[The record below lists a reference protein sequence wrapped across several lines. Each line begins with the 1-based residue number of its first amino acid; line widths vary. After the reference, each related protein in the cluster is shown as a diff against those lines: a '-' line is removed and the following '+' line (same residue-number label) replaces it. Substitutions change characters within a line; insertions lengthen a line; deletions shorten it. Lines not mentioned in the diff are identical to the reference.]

1 MKNGVRRI
9 VLLTLGWEDLP
20 KSISVHGA
28 PPHERL
34 REPTPGVLLE
44 CDGGWLLL
52 DTGFNT
58 ALINDPALRRRF
70 FGDPAYLPVLPGPGE
85 PLEEALARVGIDMDR
100 IYAVGMSHLHH
111 DHAGGLKHFAGRVP
125 VHVQRAELDFGLSP
139 HPIPERNAVNR
150 IDFDHP
156 DMIWQVAEGDVEI
169 APGVTAVLTAG
180 HTPGHQSFVVD
191 LDDSVGGGGF
201 VFAFDA
207 ADLTENIE
215 FELPVGATVGVEP
228 EATVEQIRK
237 LKRIAAERGYRLV
250 PGHDP
255 VVWPALTH
263 ELHHRFAAPPAHPH
277 QQPAHQK

>member
-1 MKNGVRRI
+1 MTGVRRI
-9 VLLTLGWEDLP
+9 VPLTLGWEDLP

-28 PPHERL
+28 PPEERL
-34 REPTPGVLLE
+34 REPVPALLLL

-52 DTGFNT
+52 DTGFNV

-70 FGDPAYLPVLPGPGE
+70 HGRPDIRPVLPGPGE
-85 PLEEALARVGIDMDR
+85 PLEEALRAAGIDVADVH
-100 IYAVGMSHLHH
+100 AVAMSHLHN

-125 VHVQRAELDFGLSP
+125 VHVQRAELAYGLGE
-139 HPIPERNAVNR
+139 HPDPERHGVFRVDFDDPR
-150 IDFDHP
+150 ID
-156 DMIWQVAEGDVEI
+156 WRVADGDVEI

-191 LDDSVGGGGF
+191 LDESVGGGGF

-215 FELPVGATVGVEP
+215 HERAIGGRVGVEP
-228 EATVEQIRK
+228 EATVEPIRR
-237 LKRIAAERGYRLV
+237 LKRIAAERGYRIV

-255 VVWPALTH
+255 VAWPALTA
-263 ELHHRFAAPPAHPH
+263 ELAAAGSAAP
-277 QQPAHQK
+277 

>member
-1 MKNGVRRI
+1 MASGVREI

-20 KSISVHGA
+20 KSVSVYGA
-28 PPHERL
+28 PSEQRM
-34 REPTPGVLLE
+34 REPVPGVLLR

-52 DTGFNT
+52 DTGFNA

-70 FGDPAYLPVLPGPGE
+70 HGNPGFRAVLPGPGE
-85 PLEEALARVGIDMDR
+85 PLEEALARAGIDIDE
-100 IYAVGMSHLHH
+100 IHAVGLSHLHN

-125 VHVQRAELDFGLSP
+125 VHVQRAELDYGLSD
-139 HPIPERNAVNR
+139 HPDPERHGIFR
-150 IDFDHP
+150 IDFDDP
-156 DMIWQVAEGDVEI
+156 RIDWRTATGDVEI

-191 LDDSVGGGGF
+191 LDESVGGSDLGGF

-215 FELPVGATVGVEP
+215 HELPVGGAIGVHPTETLEP
-228 EATVEQIRK
+228 IRR

-255 VVWPALTH
+255 VVWPALTS
-263 ELHHRFAAPPAHPH
+263 ELAEHFAGVRARESLPGS
-277 QQPAHQK
+277 